1 MLDVTFPI
9 PDQGPQF
16 RAKPG
21 QLLSHFIGH
30 EGQGSILSYLK
41 AQGWANHLSAGATN
55 GADGFEFFKISVD
68 LTEAG
73 LANYEKVVAAMFKY
87 LDLLRSTPV
96 QKWVFDEV
104 QQLCELAYRFK
115 EKSPPSS
122 YTSGLSSQMQQP
134 YPREWILSGPYL
146 TREFDLDLIQNTLQ
160 CLSPE
165 KCRIFVASQQ
175 LPDGSKVWD
184 SKERWYGTEYK
195 LQPLN
200 SSLQG
205 FKANEFE
212 GLSLP
217 KPNSFIP
224 SNFEVEGAP
233 QAAQAVQSKEKKPVV
248 KPSKR
253 PVLIRNDPLA
263 RVWHKKDD
271 QFFMPKANIFLLLR
285 TPLIDATPANAVKS
299 RLLVELIKDALTEY
313 SYDAE
318 LAGLAYNIEAQADGI
333 GFSLDG
339 YNDKLPVLAKY
350 ILEEV
355 AKFKVDPSRF
365 EVVKDQVSRAYEN
378 FHLEAPYQHA
388 NYYTTY
394 LLNERMW
401 TAEEKLNELAAIQPD
416 DVQKFLPDVL
426 SRLHIEMLAHGNIKK
441 QEALGLTKMAV
452 DILGPKAL
460 SPSEL
465 VSPRSLIL
473 PKGSS
478 TLWEK
483 SVANPENV
491 NSSIEYFCHVGD
503 PSDINLRASLAL
515 LAQIAQEPCF
525 DQLRTKEQLGYLVFS
540 SVRKTIGMM
549 GFRIL
554 VQSERDAPYVEGRI
568 DAFFDTLK
576 DLLNKMS
583 PEEFESQKTSLIQKK
598 KEVVKNLYEES
609 SRYWFHI
616 HSGYYDFLQ
625 RDLDVE
631 ALKKVNK
638 EEVYDLFMKF
648 IHPSS
653 QERSKLSVHLNSKVK
668 PIRFSSKA
676 AEILEKESSEKGL
689 PTPKE
694 AFEML
699 KSQQPNVEIVKEH
712 TSQSLS
718 ADKEAGPSQEI
729 IDEIL
734 NRIDQLAKEYPF
746 EMEIKS
752 EENVEESNIQV
763 KKVSVED
770 TIAFKAGL
778 PPSKAAVPVNS
789 WSYYQNDFDEKELPK
804 IEEST
809 TKANL

>member
-1 MLDVTFPI
+1 MS
-9 PDQGPQF
+9 
-16 RAKPG
+16 KPG

-41 AQGWANHLSAGATN
+41 ARGWANHLSAGATN

-68 LTEAG
+68 LTETG
-73 LANYEKVVAAMFKY
+73 LANYDKVVAAMFKY
-87 LDLLRSTPV
+87 LDLLRSTPF
-96 QKWVFDEV
+96 QQWAYEEV

-122 YTSGLSSQMQQP
+122 YASGLSSQMQQP

-146 TREFDLDLIQNTLQ
+146 TREFDLELIQNTLL

-165 KCRIFVASQQ
+165 KCRVFVAAQQ

-184 SKERWYGTEYK
+184 KKERWYGTEYK

-205 FKANEFE
+205 FKASEFE

-224 SNFEVEGAP
+224 TNFAVEGAP
-233 QAAQAVQSKEKKPVV
+233 ARQAQASEQEAARATQEKKEAA

-253 PVLIRNDPLA
+253 PVLVRNDPLA

-285 TPLIDATPANAVKS
+285 TPLIDATPSNAVKS

-350 ILEEV
+350 VFEEV
-355 AKFKVDPSRF
+355 AKFKVDTARF
-365 EVVKDQVSRAYEN
+365 NVVKDQVSRAYEN

-401 TAEEKLNELAAIQPD
+401 TAQEKLNELAAIQPE

-426 SRLHIEMLAHGNIKK
+426 ERLHVEMLAHGNIKK
-441 QEALGLTKMAV
+441 EEALDLTKMAI

-465 VSPRSLIL
+465 ISPRSLIL

-483 SVANPENV
+483 SVANAENV

-503 PSDINLRASLAL
+503 PLDIHLRASLAL

-568 DAFFDTLK
+568 DSFLDTLK

-583 PEEFESQKTSLIQKK
+583 PEEFESQRVSLMQKK
-598 KEVVKNLYEES
+598 KELVKNLSEES

-638 EEVYDLFMKF
+638 EDVINLFMKY

-653 QERSKLSVHLNSKVK
+653 DERAKLSVHLNSQVK
-668 PIRFSSKA
+668 ATRFSVKA
-676 AEILEKESSEKGL
+676 AETLEKESSERGL

-694 AFEML
+694 AFDML

-712 TSQSLS
+712 TSQSLVS
-718 ADKEAGPSQEI
+718 VEGIAKEQTDAVLAR
-729 IDEIL
+729 IDE
-734 NRIDQLAKEYPF
+734 LAKEHPF
-746 EMEIKS
+746 EKEVSTEGEVSSLQKS
-752 EENVEESNIQV
+752 SVNV
-763 KKVSVED
+763 KKISVQE
-770 TIAFKAGL
+770 TIDFKAGL
-778 PPSKAAVPVNS
+778 APSRASVPVKP
-789 WSYYQNDFDEKELPK
+789 WSFYQEDYSPEELPQV
-804 IEEST
+804 EGEVVS
-809 TKANL
+809 KANL